1 VVPSL
6 PGYGFSSAP
15 SRPGFGAVEI
25 ASTLN
30 SLMLALGYD
39 HYVAQGSSTHTLLAV
54 VFLQSNWQVPD
65 WPFRLVAY
73 IQSPIRTQVYSACKV
88 V

>member
-1 VVPSL
+1 
-6 PGYGFSSAP
+6 
-15 SRPGFGAVEI
+15 
-25 ASTLN
+25 
-30 SLMLALGYD
+30 MLALGYD

-73 IQSPIRTQVYSACKV
+73 IQPQSVHKSIQRAKLSNPAPAVDKCVTPASSV
-88 V
+88 VGPFMFWIALCIMS

>member
-1 VVPSL
+1 
-6 PGYGFSSAP
+6 
-15 SRPGFGAVEI
+15 
-25 ASTLN
+25 
-30 SLMLALGYD
+30 MLALGYD